1 MSNVVF
7 QNIPNRKD
15 VANGSS
21 QNKEM
26 ENRLIELIKEKE
38 EKWKIVI
45 NNKQKSS
52 KFMKNSDTEN
62 S

>member
-26 ENRLIELIKEKE
+26 EHGMHVRTLVEGIEQGSGDVAEYK
-38 EKWKIVI
+38 KIQVY
-45 NNKQKSS
+45 K
-52 KFMKNSDTEN
+52 T
-62 S
+62 